1 MVTNKKV
8 TMETDD
14 EVAVVTRRL
23 TAGYF
28 QSRTTNKLGG
38 NSTGNR
44 GPRMEYWPCAFFQ
57 RFFSTKFDQVV
68 VDCEHIWV
76 CGTDIRICRNCAMF
90 GRFFGPII
98 GKYVQPAMISWMPGF
113 AGLYRYAALIPLE
126 YGYTMPLESILWAAP
141 KKKTSYSK
149 KRMRQ
154 ATKGLR
160 DIQHLNY
167 CSACG
172 KKKLA
177 HTLCLF
183 CYKEIKEFIKS
194 RCK

>member
-1 MVTNKKV
+1 
-8 TMETDD
+8 
-14 EVAVVTRRL
+14 
-23 TAGYF
+23 
-28 QSRTTNKLGG
+28 
-38 NSTGNR
+38 
-44 GPRMEYWPCAFFQ
+44 
-57 RFFSTKFDQVV
+57 
-68 VDCEHIWV
+68 
-76 CGTDIRICRNCAMF
+76 MF
-90 GRFFGPII
+90 GVFLGLII
-98 GKYVQPAMISWMPGF
+98 EKYVQPTIISWIPTFISTGK
-113 AGLYRYAALIPLE
+113 YSALIPMK
-126 YGYTMPLESILWAAP
+126 YGYGMSFESILWAAP

-194 RCK
+194 KYK